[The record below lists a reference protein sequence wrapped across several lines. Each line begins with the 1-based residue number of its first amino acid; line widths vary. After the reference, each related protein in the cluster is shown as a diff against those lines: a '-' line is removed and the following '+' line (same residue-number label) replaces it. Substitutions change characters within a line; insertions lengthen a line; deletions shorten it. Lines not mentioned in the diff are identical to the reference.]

1 MSIKARLIIVI
12 ALLLSAGLLS
22 MTAAVIIEAGPRV
35 EEESESTARLTETLI
50 RTSLLTIE
58 TAPDPMVVLNRLTAN
73 LRALRHVRVDLG
85 STLFG
90 VRLEQRP
97 PTSFWASLFGG
108 TDQPPFE
115 IPVYV
120 KDRLIDVL
128 LVTPLPQDELQEV
141 WTAIAS
147 ILKYGALIAV
157 ILIPL
162 TSLLI
167 TRSLAPIQELT
178 TALQELETGN
188 YAVEIPETGPPEIAL
203 SCRRLNTLAK
213 ALSSSRNKVKEL
225 SSRIVKV
232 QDEERREV
240 VRELHDDLGPHLFA
254 LRARAAALERGL
266 LKDVPDLD
274 RALDDATAIAEHID
288 AVQQTNRRV
297 LNRLV
302 PAGLLE
308 LGLTR
313 ALTAMS
319 AAWRK
324 EQPHIALSVTLPNG
338 LDALSESTSLTIY
351 RVCQEALT
359 NAFRHAHARHI
370 DLAISADAIAGL
382 SQAPGSASSLGINI
396 AVADDGRGPPE
407 PFAFGRGLKGMSE
420 RVMALGGKLTLQSRA
435 SGGTLLKVELPPP
448 A

>member
-1 MSIKARLIIVI
+1 MSIRARLIIAI

-50 RTSLLTIE
+50 NSSLITIE
-58 TAPDPMVVLNRLTAN
+58 TAPDPMAVLDRLTAN

-85 STLFG
+85 S
-90 VRLEQRP
+90 RLSGGKLEPLP
-97 PTSFWASLFGG
+97 PTSFWASLIGG
-108 TDQPPFE
+108 ADRPPFE

-120 KDRLIDVL
+120 KGRLIDVL

-167 TRSLAPIQELT
+167 TRSLAPIQDLT
-178 TALQELETGN
+178 TALQELESGN

-213 ALSSSRNKVKEL
+213 ALSSSRDKVKEL

-266 LKDVPDLD
+266 LKDVPDFD

-313 ALTAMS
+313 ALTAMG
-319 AAWRK
+319 ATWRK
-324 EQPHIALSVTLPNG
+324 EQPHVALSVTLPTG
-338 LDALSESTSLTIY
+338 LDALGESTSLTIY

-359 NAFRHAHARHI
+359 NAFRHAHARQI
-370 DLAISADAIAGL
+370 DLAITSDVTGGLNPTQASAATH
-382 SQAPGSASSLGINI
+382 GII
-396 AVADDGRGPPE
+396 ITVADDGRGPPE
-407 PFAFGRGLKGMSE
+407 AFAFGRGLKGMSE
-420 RVMALGGKLTLQSRA
+420 RVMALGGKLTLQSRP
-435 SGGTLLKVELPPP
+435 SGGTLLKVDLPPP